1 MKIGK
6 IAKTAVQ
13 LTSALSLAS
22 AAAAAEPAKAV
33 EQIMDVQIQSEPM
46 QMSASSKKPS
56 PTLRAN
62 TRMSATVAQ
71 LESDGTVTLDCESQ
85 HLDMREQQLRVEP
98 R

>member
-6 IAKTAVQ
+6 IVKTAVQ

-33 EQIMDVQIQSEPM
+33 EQIIDVQIQSEPM
-46 QMSASSKKPS
+46 QMRASSKKPS

-85 HLDMREQQLRVEP
+85 HVDMREQQLQVEP